1 MLSKYRLIPN
11 IKVGYNLCDLFAA
24 LFIGSKGA
32 KYTSRVT
39 GSIER
44 MFGGRNVLMTSSG
57 RSALYFVFKYLPQS
71 KVYIPAY
78 TCDVVV
84 EAAMLAGKT
93 IIYSHINERTLNAED
108 YPGLDSD
115 SIIIATHQY
124 GFPCR
129 IKVICEECK
138 QKGSVVI
145 EDCAGAFG
153 TVIDGQPVGTFGDYA
168 IFSFN
173 ASKLINSPSTGGF
186 LLVKNENDYNAL
198 KGMIQFR
205 PCTFKYK
212 ANNLLKAIGF
222 CLDKNAFIH
231 YWLSKAIRHDS
242 SKAHLTA
249 KHYSP
254 KPEKLEGYKYGFYDW
269 QAYVVLKQ
277 IKRQPELIGERDEL
291 KQVYQDKLSSVF
303 QSCHFERQGASI
315 RYPILLKNR
324 DEIRLKARKLGVEV
338 GFGFEHFVCPDDYEK
353 EIEIGK
359 QIAYLPYSS
368 HFREKEIN
376 QIVKV
381 LNQASNE
388 QSINS

>member
-24 LFIGSKGA
+24 LFIRSKSA
-32 KYTSRVT
+32 KYTLRVT
-39 GSIER
+39 QSIER
-44 MFGGRNVLMTSSG
+44 VFGGSNVLMTSSG
-57 RSALYFVFKYLPQS
+57 RSALYFVLKYLPQR

-93 IIYSHINERTLNAED
+93 IIYSHIDEKTLNTED
-108 YPGLDSD
+108 YPELDSD
-115 SIIIATHQY
+115 CIVIATHQY

-129 IKVICEECK
+129 IKDICEKCK
-138 QKGSVVI
+138 QKGTIVI

-153 TVIDGQPVGTFGDYA
+153 TAIDGQLLGSYGDFS

-186 LLVKNENDYNAL
+186 LLVKNENDYKAM
-198 KGMIQFR
+198 KDTIQFKS
-205 PCTFKYK
+205 CNFKYK
-212 ANNLLKAIGF
+212 AKNLLKAAGF
-222 CLDKNAFIH
+222 CLDKNAYVH
-231 YWLSKAIRHDS
+231 YWLSKATRHDS

-249 KHYSP
+249 KEYCP

-277 IKRQPELIGERDEL
+277 ITKLPELIISRDEL
-291 KQVYQDKLSSVF
+291 KQMYNDNLTPVYQS
-303 QSCHFERQGASI
+303 QQFERLGTSI
-315 RYPILLKNR
+315 RYPVLLKNR
-324 DEIRLKARKLGVEV
+324 DEIRQKSRALGVEV
-338 GFGFEHFVCPDDYEK
+338 GYGFEHFVCPDDYGK

-368 HFREKEIN
+368 HFRKKEIN
-376 QIVKV
+376 QIIKV
-381 LNQASNE
+381 LNQVSNE
-388 QSINS
+388 